1 MYEYFDYDIENASFE
16 WDDEK
21 DHLNFTKHDQ
31 LNFTKHGIRF
41 RTAAKVFL
49 DPYKLIREDEEH
61 QKEERYNILGK
72 VGKVLFVVCAFRK
85 DHVVRLISARMASA
99 PERER
104 YYNGEGEL

>member
-21 DHLNFTKHDQ
+21 DQ

-61 QKEERYNILGK
+61 QEEERYNVLGK

>member
-21 DHLNFTKHDQ
+21 DQ

-49 DPYKLIREDEEH
+49 DHI
-61 QKEERYNILGK
+61 N
-72 VGKVLFVVCAFRK
+72 
-85 DHVVRLISARMASA
+85 
-99 PERER
+99 
-104 YYNGEGEL
+104 